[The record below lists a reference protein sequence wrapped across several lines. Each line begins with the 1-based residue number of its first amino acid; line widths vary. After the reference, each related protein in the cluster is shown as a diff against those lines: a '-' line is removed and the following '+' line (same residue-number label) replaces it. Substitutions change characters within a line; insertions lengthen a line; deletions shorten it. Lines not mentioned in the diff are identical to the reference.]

1 MIQGRQL
8 EAFRAVMRTGA
19 MTAAAESIHVTQPA
33 VSRLVRDLERELGLT
48 LFLRR
53 GNLVLPTAEARA
65 MLLEVDRL
73 FTGVNQI
80 RDYAQDLRT
89 GRGGSLRIAAL
100 PAMATG
106 FLPRFVATFCRDR
119 PKLKIVVEGLS
130 SPIIRD
136 QLTAGLFDIGFTA
149 FPFQRDSLVV
159 TPLDDQAVVV
169 IPANHHLAAKQV
181 VCSDDLQDEA
191 LILLSKF
198 RGGLHPVE
206 VALQSVSSRTLV
218 ETSLSTIACVLASE
232 GVGVAIVD
240 PFSASEF
247 VGRGVVI
254 RRFEPALIIGTAM
267 VCARD
272 RTISVIAREF
282 TTAFLEHTRAFLKAE
297 SFLTP

>member
-1 MIQGRQL
+1 MIQSRQL

-33 VSRLVRDLERELGLT
+33 VSRLVRDLEQELGLT

-65 MLLEVDRL
+65 MLVEVDRL
-73 FTGVNQI
+73 FTGVGQI
-80 RDYAQDLRT
+80 RDYAEDLRT

-100 PAMATG
+100 PAMASG
-106 FLPRFVATFCRDR
+106 FLPRFVAGFCRER
-119 PKLKIVVEGLS
+119 PKLKVVLDGLS
-130 SPIIRD
+130 STVIRE
-136 QLTAGLFDIGFTA
+136 QLTAGLYDIGFTA
-149 FPFQRDSLVV
+149 YPFQRDSLVV
-159 TPLDDQAVVV
+159 TPLNDDAVVV
-169 IPANHHLAAKQV
+169 IPSGHRLAPKLV
-181 VCSDDLQDEA
+181 VHSEDLNDET

-206 VALQSVSSRTLV
+206 VALQSVRSLTAI

-247 VGRGVVI
+247 TGRGVVI
-254 RRFEPALIIGTAM
+254 RRFEPALTVGTAM
-267 VCARD
+267 VSSRD
-272 RTISVIAREF
+272 RSPSVIAREF
-282 TTAFLEHTRAFLKAE
+282 TAAFLDHTRDFLE
-297 SFLTP
+297 SGRYFTP

>member
-1 MIQGRQL
+1 MIQSRQL

-33 VSRLVRDLERELGLT
+33 VSRLVRDLELELGLT

-65 MLLEVDRL
+65 LIVEVDRL
-73 FTGVNQI
+73 FTGVGQI
-80 RDYAQDLRT
+80 RDYAEDLRT

-100 PAMATG
+100 PAMASG
-106 FLPRFVATFCRDR
+106 FLPRFVAGFCAGR
-119 PKLKIVVEGLS
+119 PKLKVVVEGLA
-130 SPIIRD
+130 SPVIRD

-149 FPFQRDSLVV
+149 FPFQRDSLTV
-159 TPLDDQAVVV
+159 TPLNDEAVVV
-169 IPANHHLAAKQV
+169 LPTAHRLAAKQV
-181 VCSDDLQDEA
+181 VQAEDLNGET

-206 VALQSVSSRTLV
+206 VALQSISSRQSV
-218 ETSLSTIACVLASE
+218 ETSLSTIACVLAAE

-254 RRFEPALIIGTAM
+254 RRFEPALTIGTAM

-272 RTISVIAREF
+272 RAISVVAREF
-282 TTAFLEHTRAFLKAE
+282 TTAFLDHTKAFLAGGA
-297 SFLTP
+297 FLSP